1 MIHISLQ
8 LEKRTDTLSII
19 ILLHHLPHFKKI
31 KQVYMHS
38 YHFSSIYQVP
48 IPLLSMIYA
57 LSKLAFVTYCER
69 GITLFL
75 SSQIRKWR
83 MKELK

>member
-1 MIHISLQ
+1 MIHVFSSLRRGQ
-8 LEKRTDTLSII
+8 IHYPSSFYSTIYL
-19 ILLHHLPHFKKI
+19 ILKKI
-31 KQVYMHS
+31 KQVCMHS

-48 IPLLSMIYA
+48 IPLLSMICA
-57 LSKLAFVTYCER
+57 LSKLAFVTYCEL
-69 GITLFL
+69 GIIFFL